1 MSMIQFADIH
11 DSAFA
16 ITEELTF
23 LRRHTGQDESTI
35 LIQALHLG
43 LNELYRQTVE
53 QQFIDG
59 SIPREDALE
68 MLGIDRVDEIE
79 YAQQALAQDIVQ
91 GLSL

>member
-1 MSMIQFADIH
+1 MSQVVNMH
-11 DSAFA
+11 TSALAF
-16 ITEELTF
+16 TEELTF
-23 LRRHTGQDESTI
+23 LRQQTGQDESTI

-43 LNELYRQTVE
+43 LNELYCQAVE

-59 SIPREDALE
+59 NFPREKAVEL
-68 MLGIDRVDEIE
+68 LGTDRVYVIE